1 MNTRDQPSDAAVAAR
16 LASERGTTLTET
28 LVGLGLFL
36 LLSGAMVQV
45 TVQSRQMLEEQEEVV
60 ATQQDARGSLL
71 IMSNA
76 LYAAGCGVPAKLTDP
91 GATGQN
97 AGIVAATATAVT
109 FRGCFSDPPVR
120 ATATAAVPVTAVPGP
135 PLVVAVDTVANFAVG
150 DRVYLYSD
158 DRWAYGNVT
167 AAAAGPPAQ
176 LTVNFTVANVVPA
189 TLAAGSRIYREELM
203 TFSLAGG
210 ALQRSLAVPP
220 AAGVAQTVALN
231 VNALTLTYW
240 DPNGAML
247 TTFPLSLADRRLVNG
262 VGIDLTL
269 LTESRFSGGTQ
280 FQTIQQSTAI
290 QPRNLAVN

>member
-1 MNTRDQPSDAAVAAR
+1 MHVRDHSFAVAAR
-16 LASERGTTLTET
+16 LASERGSTLAET
-28 LVGLGLFL
+28 MVGLGLFL

-45 TVQSRQMLEEQEEVV
+45 TVQSRQLLEQQEEVV

-76 LYAAGCGVPAKLTDP
+76 LYAAGCGVPARLSDP
-91 GATGQN
+91 GGTGQN
-97 AGIVAATATAVT
+97 TGIVAATATAVT

-120 ATATAAVPVTAVPGP
+120 ATATAAVLVTAVPGA
-135 PLVVAVDTVANFAVG
+135 LGVAVDTVANFAVG
-150 DRVYLYSD
+150 DQVYLASD
-158 DRWAYGNVT
+158 DRWAYGAVT
-167 AAAAGPPAQ
+167 AVAAGPPAQ

-210 ALQRSLAVPP
+210 TLQRSLAVPP
-220 AAGVAQTVALN
+220 AAGVAQAVALN
-231 VNALTLTYW
+231 VTALTLTYW

-247 TTFPLSLADRRLVNG
+247 TVFPLLLADRRLVNG

-269 LTESRFSGGTQ
+269 VTQSRFAGGTQ